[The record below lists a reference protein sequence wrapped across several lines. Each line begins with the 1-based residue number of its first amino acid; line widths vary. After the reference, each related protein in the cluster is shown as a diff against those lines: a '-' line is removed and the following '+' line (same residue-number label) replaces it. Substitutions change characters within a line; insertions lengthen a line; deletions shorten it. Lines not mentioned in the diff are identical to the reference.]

1 MMTHII
7 TQCRQIGELQLRLRR
22 VMRTAA
28 VAVAVTSVTITV
40 GSQAA
45 SAAVVQ
51 TLAASVTGS
60 GSVTVTWD
68 QPTGSAAND
77 YSYTLYFRAGSSGGY
92 TTRQITAGTESA
104 VIAGLFGGRSYEIRV
119 TATPTSG
126 RKQDSEGWNV
136 CLQEDLSDCTF
147 TSIFSSASTSVT
159 AATTPSA
166 PTITSVTAGNGQ
178 VSVDFSAGDTNG
190 STVSQYTASCGG
202 VNATGTSSPIV
213 VSGLT
218 NGIAR
223 TCTVT
228 TGSNVGDSSASAA
241 SESVTPSTTPDAMD
255 APTVS
260 GGNASVIVTW
270 TAVSAT
276 ASIGGADPSVV
287 DDGGSVITGYTVR
300 IVLSSNSSEVTT
312 ASASA
317 SATTATISGLTN
329 GTAYKAQVRAANAN
343 GVGDYSSESIEFTP
357 STESGTPSLTMQTQ
371 PGAATNGVALS
382 GSARPVVNVGSAG
395 VQVTAEA
402 VAGASVSGTTTV
414 TSDGSGLAT
423 FSNLIVTR
431 SSTGS
436 VQLRFTATGYNSVT
450 SSAFTVT
457 VTGGGDSDSGTATTT
472 TTTVPRA
479 ASTTTIPRTGSATTV
494 PRTGSTTTVPRS
506 GSTIVVPKAGTITV
520 PKRLGVEVSS
530 LPQPAAKVAADATV
544 AVRPRALTVLIRP
557 PAATK
562 VQAVARY
569 VITLRP
575 VGGGRSIT
583 RLANVKGS
591 RLVSQSFSNL
601 NGRYRIS
608 VSAVNKRGRVVGT
621 WKTSMV
627 SVR

>member
-1 MMTHII
+1 MMQGVMQHRTSV
-7 TQCRQIGELQLRLRR
+7 ELKTSLNWFI
-22 VMRTAA
+22 RTA
-28 VAVAVTSVTITV
+28 VATVMIAAVTVTADSRV
-40 GSQAA
+40 A

-51 TLAASVTGS
+51 TLSASVTGS

-92 TTRQITAGTESA
+92 STRQVAAGTESA
-104 VIAGLFGGRSYEIRV
+104 VIAGLTGGRSYEIRV
-119 TATPTSG
+119 TSTPTSG
-126 RKQDSEGWNV
+126 SDAGREGCNV
-136 CLQEDLSDCTF
+136 GGGACTSF
-147 TSIFSSASTSVT
+147 LSSASTSVT

-178 VSVDFSAGDTNG
+178 ISVAFSAGATNG

-202 VNATGTSSPIV
+202 VNNTGTSSPIV

-228 TGSNVGDSSASAA
+228 AGSNVGDSAASAA
-241 SESVTPSTTPDAMD
+241 SESATPSTTPDTMD

-260 GGNASVIVTW
+260 RSNTSVSVTW

-287 DDGGSVITGYTVR
+287 DDAGSAVTGYTIR

-312 ASASA
+312 ATATA
-317 SATTATISGLTN
+317 SATSATVSGLTN
-329 GTAYKAQVRAANAN
+329 GTAYKAQIRATNAN
-343 GVGDYSSESIEFTP
+343 GAGTYSAASAEFVP
-357 STESGTPSLTMQTQ
+357 STDGGTPSLAMQTQ
-371 PGAATNGVALS
+371 PGAATTGVALS
-382 GSARPVVNVGSAG
+382 GSARPVVSVGTAG

-402 VAGASVSGTTTV
+402 VSGASVSGTTTV

-431 SSTGS
+431 GSTGA

-457 VTGGGDSDSGTATTT
+457 VSGGGDSGGGVATTT

-479 ASTTTIPRTGSATTV
+479 ASTTTTV
-494 PRTGSTTTVPRS
+494 PRTGSTTTIPKS
-506 GSTIVVPKAGTITV
+506 GSTTTVSRTAAITV

-544 AVRPRALTVLIRP
+544 AIRSRAVTVLIDP
-557 PAATK
+557 PASTNSAK
-562 VQAVARY
+562 PARVQTVTRY
-569 VITLRP
+569 VITLQPLGSGRP
-575 VGGGRSIT
+575 VTSVV
-583 RLANVKGS
+583 NVKGS
-591 RLVSQSFSNL
+591 GLVSQSFANL
-601 NGRYRIS
+601 KGGYRIS
-608 VSAVNKRGRVVGT
+608 VTALNKLGRVVGT
-621 WKTSMV
+621 WKTSIV
-627 SVR
+627 NVK

>member
-7 TQCRQIGELQLRLRR
+7 TQRRQIGELQLRLRR

-92 TTRQITAGTESA
+92 TTRQIAAGTESA
-104 VIAGLFGGRSYEIRV
+104 VIAGLEGGRSYEIRV

-126 RKQDSEGWNV
+126 ADAGREGCNV
-136 CLQEDLSDCTF
+136 GGGACTSF
-147 TSIFSSASTSVT
+147 LSSASTSVT

-178 VSVDFSAGDTNG
+178 ISIEFSGGATNG

-202 VNATGTSSPIV
+202 VNAAGTSSPIV
-213 VSGLT
+213 VSALT

-241 SESVTPSTTPDAMD
+241 SESVTPSTTPDTMD

-260 GGNASVIVTW
+260 RGNTSVGVTW

-287 DDGGSVITGYTVR
+287 DDAGSAITGYTIR

-312 ASASA
+312 ASAAA
-317 SATTATISGLTN
+317 SATTATVSGLTN
-329 GTAYKAQVRAANAN
+329 GTAYKAQIRATNAN
-343 GVGDYSSESIEFTP
+343 GVGTYSSESAEFIP
-357 STESGTPSLTMQTQ
+357 STDSGTPSLTMQSQ

-382 GSARPVVNVGSAG
+382 GSARPVVSVGTAG

-431 SSTGS
+431 GSTGA

-457 VTGGGDSDSGTATTT
+457 VSGGGDSGGGVATTT

-479 ASTTTIPRTGSATTV
+479 ASTTTTVPRTGSTTTV
-494 PRTGSTTTVPRS
+494 PRTGSTTTVPRA
-506 GSTIVVPKAGTITV
+506 GSITV

-544 AVRPRALTVLIRP
+544 AVRPRALTVLINP
-557 PAATK
+557 PTSTNSAKPARAQT
-562 VQAVARY
+562 VTRY
-569 VITLRP
+569 VITLQPLGSGRP
-575 VGGGRSIT
+575 VTSVV
-583 RLANVKGS
+583 NVKGS
-591 RLVSQSFSNL
+591 GLVSQSFANL
-601 NGRYRIS
+601 KGGYRIS
-608 VSAVNKRGRVVGT
+608 VSALNKLGRVVGT
-621 WKTSMV
+621 WKTST
-627 SVR
+627 VRVK